1 MQRSAIIL
9 MICIAGCSNQSTTPT
24 PAETETPTTTE
35 TKDSTPSEAE
45 NRDTVGHADGRIGLV
60 EETVG
65 GVLLQPK
72 TMINGKLTL
81 LIPQGFSIMDEEMLK
96 LKYPSERRPTLVYTN
111 ELGSINIAINHTKDR
126 IQQSDIAAFH
136 QRLDGMFR
144 NLYPSATWFE
154 SGVIDINGREWLTLN
169 LRTPAIDTEIRNIMI
184 GTSVEG
190 RLLLVSFNVTREQE
204 DQWLEPAKAIVQS
217 LRVND

>member
-1 MQRSAIIL
+1 MQRSTIIL
-9 MICIAGCSNQSTTPT
+9 IICLAGCSNQSTTPT
-24 PAETETPTTTE
+24 PTGTQ
-35 TKDSTPSEAE
+35 
-45 NRDTVGHADGRIGLV
+45 NRDTAGHADGRIGLV
-60 EETVG
+60 EATVG
-65 GVLLQPK
+65 GILLQPR
-72 TMINGKLTL
+72 TVINEKLTL
-81 LIPQGFSIMDEEMLK
+81 LIPQGFSIMDEEMLR

-111 ELGSINIAINHTKDR
+111 ESGSINIAINHTKDR

-136 QRLDGMFR
+136 RQMDGMFR
-144 NLYPSATWFE
+144 NLYSSATWFE

-169 LRTPAIDTEIRNIMI
+169 LRTLAIDTEIRNIMV